1 MSSNIL
7 HQSSWAQSALGK
19 NIEMH
24 SCLNEAERPFLFVG
38 GSVAMFLFIMFLAF
52 SATSSEPPVNLH
64 KDQKPILTWLF
75 ASTPENSPMPSIV
88 SPKHPLFLLYQ
99 SGLSGYEQNIF
110 TGSLPH
116 IEMEL
121 KSKKLVCFPGSSEAV
136 RRKEF
141 AYLTSQYI
149 QPAPRIVM
157 TKAMAEK
164 VNAKYKKI
172 TLKEILNDSSL
183 RGVIDQSRSFGP
195 EIDKL
200 LSENSKNI
208 KKGVFDTFSNTIF
221 VMIQKGRADYTIE
234 LPLILNFSKQKH
246 KTDSSL
252 VSLKLMDVEPY
263 ITQFLACSKTPEG
276 LQVVKA
282 ADELVRKNIQDPKYW
297 EGVLLGMNAS
307 ERSHFQK
314 EIDKFVKSRTSAA
327 VIIQ

>member
-1 MSSNIL
+1 
-7 HQSSWAQSALGK
+7 
-19 NIEMH
+19 
-24 SCLNEAERPFLFVG
+24 
-38 GSVAMFLFIMFLAF
+38 MFLFILFLSF
-52 SATSSEPPVNLH
+52 SANSSEVPTDLNKEKKPV
-64 KDQKPILTWLF
+64 LTWVF
-75 ASTPENSPMPSIV
+75 AATAENSPMPSIV

-99 SGLSGYEQNIF
+99 SGLKGYEQNVF
-110 TGSLPH
+110 AGSLPH

-121 KSKKLVCFPGSSEAV
+121 KSKKLVCYPGSSEAV

-149 QPAPRIVM
+149 QPAPRLVM
-157 TKAMAEK
+157 SKAMAEK

-183 RGVIDQSRSFGP
+183 RGVVDQSRSFGP

-200 LSENSKNI
+200 IRENSKNI

-221 VMIQKGRADYTIE
+221 VMIQKDRVDYTIE

-252 VSLKLMDVEPY
+252 VSMQLMDVEPY

-276 LQVVKA
+276 LEVVKA
-282 ADELVRKNIQDPKYW
+282 ADQLVRKNIQDPKYW
-297 EGVLLGMNAS
+297 EGVLLGMDAS
-307 ERSHFQK
+307 DRSHFQK
-314 EIDKFVKSRTSAA
+314 EIDKFIKNRTESS